1 MASVA
6 GRDGSRGGGGGSGG
20 GSAANLGVCL
30 PTLHNPEKR
39 LPRTAAGP
47 DGGLF
52 SDGAEVGW
60 SAPAALQRLRPL
72 EAFPPARTEGGEG
85 WSKGGEA
92 PRVPPGP
99 LDVSFDPRTNW
110 LVLPHL
116 PLDGGVHARFKPSPD
131 GRLHEHAWS
140 LFFYNLRENLR
151 VRIAAWQ
158 KKQPLLARVLSRA
171 SSRGS
176 LFDESLSP
184 GGTSSGSL
192 PRRDS
197 RES

>member
-1 MASVA
+1 MA
-6 GRDGSRGGGGGSGG
+6 GRDGSRGGGGGGG

-72 EAFPPARTEGGEG
+72 EAFPPTRTEGGG
-85 WSKGGEA
+85 GGEA
-92 PRVPPGP
+92 P

-116 PLDGGVHARFKPSPD
+116 PLDGGVHSRFKPSPD

-140 LFFYNLRENLR
+140 LFFYNLRENVR

-158 KKQPLLARVLSRA
+158 KKQSLIVRVLSRA

-184 GGTSSGSL
+184 GGGYSSS
-192 PRRDS
+192 PKAVVWS
-197 RES
+197 